1 MKLKK
6 PPRIISHFP
15 IPINNDN
22 TTPCRAIDTPR
33 GLHYIAAPKPC
44 DQGRNPFR
52 KEEKTMCGIVA
63 GVAERNI
70 VPILLEGLKRLEYRG
85 YDSAGLAVNHD
96 GTIDRCR
103 AVGKVASLVSKAG
116 AENIHGNSGIAHTR
130 WATHGVPSEA
140 NAHPHMSGATIAV
153 VHNGIIENYQEI
165 RDELRA
171 AGYTF
176 TSDTDTETIA
186 HLIDRHY
193 REHHD
198 LLRAVRDTTARLRGA
213 YAIAVI
219 AADRPDEI
227 IAARHGSPMVI
238 GLGIGEHFAASDI
251 FALLPVTRRFIS
263 LQENDLAR
271 ITRDHCQIYDASG
284 AEVTRDINESEQAG
298 DLIGKGG
305 YKHYMQKEI
314 FEQPTAIADTLE
326 GRLAHGQLHIV
337 ACGTSYHAGL
347 VMKYHFEQN
356 AIPTSV
362 EYASEYLYRDV
373 AVPPDT
379 LFISLSQS
387 GETADTL
394 AALEKA
400 KKDGRYHDN
409 LAICN
414 VPESALT
421 RAANHTILTRAG
433 REIGVAS
440 TKAFVTQ
447 LAVLHLVNA
456 IIAAEQGR
464 PFAREHLQT
473 FDHLPR
479 ILQHILTLEPAI
491 ARAAKALE
499 HRHGCLYLG
508 RGENYAIA
516 AEGALKLKELTYI
529 HAEAHP
535 AGELKHGPLALV
547 DENMPV
553 LALIKHDALT
563 EKISSNLEVVQARG
577 GRLIIFADD
586 RVDTTSFPD
595 ADIIRLGILDDLTA
609 SIAFVV
615 PLQLFAYH
623 VALLKGTD
631 VDQPRNLAK
640 SVTVE

>member
-1 MKLKK
+1 
-6 PPRIISHFP
+6 
-15 IPINNDN
+15 
-22 TTPCRAIDTPR
+22 
-33 GLHYIAAPKPC
+33 
-44 DQGRNPFR
+44 
-52 KEEKTMCGIVA
+52 MCGIVA
-63 GVAERNI
+63 GIAERNI

-85 YDSAGLAVNHD
+85 YDSAGLAVNH
-96 GTIDRCR
+96 GGNIERCR
-103 AVGKVASLVSKAG
+103 AVGKVASLVAKADT
-116 AENIHGNSGIAHTR
+116 ANIHGHSGIAHTR

-140 NAHPHMSGATIAV
+140 NAHPHMSGERVAV

-171 AGYTF
+171 RGYTF
-176 TSDTDTETIA
+176 HSDTDTEVIA
-186 HLIDRHY
+186 HLIDSHY
-193 REHHD
+193 SDD
-198 LLRAVRDTTARLRGA
+198 LHTAVLAATARLRGA

-284 AEVTRDINESEQAG
+284 AEVTRAINESEQTG
-298 DLIGKGG
+298 DLTGKDG

-314 FEQPTAIADTLE
+314 FEQPNAIADTLE
-326 GRLAHGQLHIV
+326 GRLAHGELQLATFRPELIAALARTRQLHIV

-356 AIPTSV
+356 GIPASV
-362 EYASEYLYRDV
+362 EYASEYLYRPV

-400 KKDGRYHDN
+400 KADGRYHDN

-464 PFAREHLQT
+464 PFAREQLQT
-473 FDHLPR
+473 FDQLPR
-479 ILQHILTLEPAI
+479 LLQHILALEPQI
-491 ARAAKALE
+491 AQAAKALE

-553 LALIKHDALT
+553 LALIKHDALA

-586 RVDTTSFPD
+586 RVETANFPG
-595 ADIIRLGILDDLTA
+595 ATVIRLGALDDLTA

>member
-1 MKLKK
+1 
-6 PPRIISHFP
+6 
-15 IPINNDN
+15 
-22 TTPCRAIDTPR
+22 
-33 GLHYIAAPKPC
+33 
-44 DQGRNPFR
+44 
-52 KEEKTMCGIVA
+52 MCGIVA

-70 VPILLEGLKRLEYRG
+70 TPILLEGLKRLEYRG
-85 YDSAGLAVNHD
+85 YDSAGLAVCHS
-96 GTIDRCR
+96 GRIERCR
-103 AVGKVASLVSKAG
+103 AVGKVASLVAKAQEAG
-116 AENIHGNSGIAHTR
+116 ISGTCGIAHTR
-130 WATHGVPSEA
+130 WATHGVPSEK
-140 NAHPHMSGATIAV
+140 NAHPHMSGERIAV

-171 AGYTF
+171 RGYTF
-176 TSDTDTETIA
+176 HSDTDTEVIA
-186 HLIDRHY
+186 HLIDSHY
-193 REHHD
+193 RDD
-198 LLRAVRDTTARLRGA
+198 LHAAVLTATARLRGA
-213 YAIAVI
+213 YAIAVL

-284 AEVTRDINESEQAG
+284 AEVTRAINESEQAG

-326 GRLAHGQLHIV
+326 GRLSHGELHLASLRPALLDALARTRQIHII

-347 VMKYHFEQN
+347 VMKYHFEEN
-356 AIPTSV
+356 GIPTSV
-362 EYASEYLYRDV
+362 EYASEYLYRPI
-373 AVPPDT
+373 AVPADT
-379 LFISLSQS
+379 LLITLSQS

-394 AALEKA
+394 AALEKG
-400 KKDGRYHDN
+400 KQDGRYLDN

-421 RAANHTILTRAG
+421 RAAAHTILTRAG

-456 IIAAEQGR
+456 IIAELQGR
-464 PFAREHLQT
+464 AYSRERLAA
-473 FDHLPR
+473 FDRLPR
-479 ILQHILTLEPAI
+479 ELHDILALEPAI
-491 ARAAKALE
+491 AQAAKTLE

-508 RGENYAIA
+508 RDENYPLA
-516 AEGALKLKELTYI
+516 AEGALKLKELAYI

-547 DENMPV
+547 DEHMPV
-553 LALIKHDALT
+553 IALIKHDALA
-563 EKISSNLEVVQARG
+563 EKVISNLEVVQARG
-577 GRLIIFADD
+577 GRLILFADD
-586 RVDTTSFPD
+586 RVALEGFPG
-595 ADIIRLGILDDLTA
+595 AQIIRLGQLDDLTA
-609 SIAFVV
+609 AIASII

>member
-1 MKLKK
+1 
-6 PPRIISHFP
+6 
-15 IPINNDN
+15 
-22 TTPCRAIDTPR
+22 
-33 GLHYIAAPKPC
+33 
-44 DQGRNPFR
+44 
-52 KEEKTMCGIVA
+52 MCGIVA

-70 VPILLEGLKRLEYRG
+70 TPILLEGLKRLEYRG
-85 YDSAGLAVNHD
+85 YDSAGLAVCHS
-96 GTIDRCR
+96 GRIERCR
-103 AVGKVASLVSKAG
+103 AVGKVASLVAKAQEAG
-116 AENIHGNSGIAHTR
+116 ISGTCGIAHTR
-130 WATHGVPSEA
+130 WATHGVPSEK
-140 NAHPHMSGATIAV
+140 NAHPHMSGERIAV

-171 AGYTF
+171 RGYTF
-176 TSDTDTETIA
+176 HSDTDTEVIA
-186 HLIDRHY
+186 HLIDSHY
-193 REHHD
+193 RDD
-198 LLRAVRDTTARLRGA
+198 LHAAVLTATARLRGA
-213 YAIAVI
+213 YAIAVL

-238 GLGIGEHFAASDI
+238 GLGIGEHFVASDI

-271 ITRDHCQIYDASG
+271 ISRDHCQIYDASG
-284 AEVTRDINESEQAG
+284 AEVTRAINESEQTG

-326 GRLAHGQLHIV
+326 GRLAHGELHLASFRPELLAALKRTRQLHIV

-362 EYASEYLYRDV
+362 EYASEYLYRDI

-456 IIAAEQGR
+456 IIAELQGR
-464 PFAREHLQT
+464 AYSRERLAA
-473 FDHLPR
+473 FDRLPR
-479 ILQHILTLEPAI
+479 ELHDILALEPAI
-491 ARAAKALE
+491 AQAAKTLE

-508 RGENYAIA
+508 RGENYPLA
-516 AEGALKLKELTYI
+516 AEGALKLKELAYI

-547 DENMPV
+547 DEHMPV
-553 LALIKHDALT
+553 IALIKHDALA
-563 EKISSNLEVVQARG
+563 EKVISNLEVVQARG
-577 GRLIIFADD
+577 GRLILFADD
-586 RVDTTSFPD
+586 RVALEGFPG
-595 ADIIRLGILDDLTA
+595 AQIIRLGQLDDLTA
-609 SIAFVV
+609 AIASII

>member
-1 MKLKK
+1 
-6 PPRIISHFP
+6 
-15 IPINNDN
+15 
-22 TTPCRAIDTPR
+22 
-33 GLHYIAAPKPC
+33 
-44 DQGRNPFR
+44 
-52 KEEKTMCGIVA
+52 MCGIVA

-70 VPILLEGLKRLEYRG
+70 TPILLEGLKRLEYRG
-85 YDSAGLAVNHD
+85 YDSAGLAVCHS
-96 GTIDRCR
+96 GRIERCR
-103 AVGKVASLVSKAG
+103 AVGKVASLVAKVQEEQLSG
-116 AENIHGNSGIAHTR
+116 TSGIAHTR
-130 WATHGVPSEA
+130 WATHGVPSER
-140 NAHPHMSGATIAV
+140 NAHPHMSGERIAV

-171 AGYTF
+171 RGYTF
-176 TSDTDTETIA
+176 HSDTDTEVIA
-186 HLIDRHY
+186 HLIDSHY
-193 REHHD
+193 SDNLHT
-198 LLRAVRDTTARLRGA
+198 AVLAATARLRGA
-213 YAIAVI
+213 YAIAVL

-251 FALLPVTRRFIS
+251 YALLPVTRRFIS
-263 LQENDLAR
+263 MQENDSAR
-271 ITRDHCQIYDASG
+271 ITKDGYQIYDASG
-284 AEVTRDINESEQAG
+284 APVSRTESESEQSA
-298 DLIGKGG
+298 DLTGKGG

-326 GRLAHGQLHIV
+326 GRLAHGELHLTSLRPELLASLARTRQIHV
-337 ACGTSYHAGL
+337 IACGTSYHAGL
-347 VMKYHFEQN
+347 VMKYHFEEN
-356 AIPTSV
+356 GIPTSV
-362 EYASEYLYRDV
+362 EYASEYLYRPI
-373 AVPPDT
+373 AVPADT
-379 LFISLSQS
+379 LLITLSQS

-394 AALEKA
+394 AALEKG
-400 KKDGRYHDN
+400 KQDGRYLDN

-421 RAANHTILTRAG
+421 RAAAHTILTRAG

-456 IIAAEQGR
+456 IIAELQGR
-464 PFAREHLQT
+464 AYSRERLAA
-473 FDHLPR
+473 FDRLPR
-479 ILQHILTLEPAI
+479 ELHDILALESAI
-491 ARAAKALE
+491 AQAAKSIE

-508 RGENYAIA
+508 RGENYPLA
-516 AEGALKLKELTYI
+516 AEGALKLKELAYI

-547 DENMPV
+547 DEHMPV
-553 LALIKHDALT
+553 IALIKHDALA
-563 EKISSNLEVVQARG
+563 EKVISNLEVVQARG
-577 GRLIIFADD
+577 GRLILFADD
-586 RVDTTSFPD
+586 RVALEGFPG
-595 ADIIRLGILDDLTA
+595 AQIIRLGQLDDLTA
-609 SIAFVV
+609 AIASII

>member
-1 MKLKK
+1 
-6 PPRIISHFP
+6 
-15 IPINNDN
+15 
-22 TTPCRAIDTPR
+22 
-33 GLHYIAAPKPC
+33 
-44 DQGRNPFR
+44 
-52 KEEKTMCGIVA
+52 
-63 GVAERNI
+63 
-70 VPILLEGLKRLEYRG
+70 
-85 YDSAGLAVNHD
+85 
-96 GTIDRCR
+96 
-103 AVGKVASLVSKAG
+103 
-116 AENIHGNSGIAHTR
+116 
-130 WATHGVPSEA
+130 
-140 NAHPHMSGATIAV
+140 
-153 VHNGIIENYQEI
+153 
-165 RDELRA
+165 
-171 AGYTF
+171 
-176 TSDTDTETIA
+176 
-186 HLIDRHY
+186 
-193 REHHD
+193 
-198 LLRAVRDTTARLRGA
+198 
-213 YAIAVI
+213 
-219 AADRPDEI
+219 
-227 IAARHGSPMVI
+227 
-238 GLGIGEHFAASDI
+238 
-251 FALLPVTRRFIS
+251 
-263 LQENDLAR
+263 
-271 ITRDHCQIYDASG
+271 
-284 AEVTRDINESEQAG
+284 
-298 DLIGKGG
+298 
-305 YKHYMQKEI
+305 MQKEI

-326 GRLAHGQLHIV
+326 GRLAHGELHLASFRPELLAALKRTRQLHIV

-362 EYASEYLYRDV
+362 EYASEYLYRDI

-491 ARAAKALE
+491 ARAAKTLE
-499 HRHGCLYLG
+499 QRHGCLYLG

>member
-1 MKLKK
+1 
-6 PPRIISHFP
+6 
-15 IPINNDN
+15 
-22 TTPCRAIDTPR
+22 
-33 GLHYIAAPKPC
+33 
-44 DQGRNPFR
+44 
-52 KEEKTMCGIVA
+52 MCGIVA

-70 VPILLEGLKRLEYRG
+70 TPILLEGLKRLEYRG
-85 YDSAGLAVNHD
+85 YDSAGLAVCHS
-96 GTIDRCR
+96 GRIERCR
-103 AVGKVASLVSKAG
+103 AVGKVASLVAKVQEEQLSG
-116 AENIHGNSGIAHTR
+116 TSGIAHTR
-130 WATHGVPSEA
+130 WATHGVPSER
-140 NAHPHMSGATIAV
+140 NAHPHMSGDRIAV

-171 AGYTF
+171 RGYTF
-176 TSDTDTETIA
+176 HSDTDTEVIA
-186 HLIDRHY
+186 HLIDSHY
-193 REHHD
+193 SND
-198 LLRAVRDTTARLRGA
+198 LHAAVLTATARLRGA
-213 YAIAVI
+213 YAIAVL

-271 ITRDHCQIYDASG
+271 ITRDHCTIYDASG

-326 GRLAHGQLHIV
+326 GRLAHGELHLTSLRPELLDSLARTRQIHII

-347 VMKYHFEQN
+347 VMKYHFEEN
-356 AIPTSV
+356 GIPTSV
-362 EYASEYLYRDV
+362 EYASEYLYRPI
-373 AVPPDT
+373 AVPADT
-379 LFISLSQS
+379 LLITLSQS

-394 AALEKA
+394 AALEKG
-400 KKDGRYHDN
+400 KQDGRYLDN

-421 RAANHTILTRAG
+421 RTAAHTILTRAG

-456 IIAAEQGR
+456 IIAELQGR
-464 PFAREHLQT
+464 AYSRERLAA
-473 FDHLPR
+473 FDRLPR
-479 ILQHILTLEPAI
+479 ELHDILALEPAI
-491 ARAAKALE
+491 AQAAKSLE

-508 RGENYAIA
+508 RGENYPLA
-516 AEGALKLKELTYI
+516 AEGALKLKELAYI

-547 DENMPV
+547 DEHMPV
-553 LALIKHDALT
+553 IALIKHDALA
-563 EKISSNLEVVQARG
+563 EKVISNLEVVQARG
-577 GRLIIFADD
+577 GRLILFADD
-586 RVDTTSFPD
+586 RVALEGFPG
-595 ADIIRLGILDDLTA
+595 AQIIRLGQLDDLTA
-609 SIAFVV
+609 AIASII

>member
-1 MKLKK
+1 
-6 PPRIISHFP
+6 
-15 IPINNDN
+15 
-22 TTPCRAIDTPR
+22 
-33 GLHYIAAPKPC
+33 
-44 DQGRNPFR
+44 
-52 KEEKTMCGIVA
+52 MCGIVA

-85 YDSAGLAVNHD
+85 YDSAGLAVCHD
-96 GTIDRCR
+96 TRIERCR
-103 AVGKVASLVSKAG
+103 SVGKVASLITKVKNEALSG
-116 AENIHGNSGIAHTR
+116 HSGIAHTR
-130 WATHGVPSEA
+130 WATHGIPNET
-140 NAHPHMSGATIAV
+140 NAHPHMSGGRIAV

-165 RDELRA
+165 RDTLQTK
-171 AGYTF
+171 GYTF
-176 TSDTDTETIA
+176 SSDTDTETIA
-186 HLIDRHY
+186 HLIDSYY
-193 REHHD
+193 RDNQD
-198 LLRAVRDTTARLRGA
+198 LLSAVQKSTSHLRGA

-219 AADRPDEI
+219 AANRPDEI
-227 IAARHGSPMVI
+227 IVARHGSPMII
-238 GLGIGEHFAASDI
+238 GLGIGEVFAASDI
-251 FALLPVTRRFIS
+251 FALLPVTRRFINM
-263 LQENDLAR
+263 QENDLAR
-271 ITRDHCQIYDASG
+271 ITKDSYQIYDITG
-284 AEVTRDINESEQAG
+284 NPVTREINESEQTA
-298 DLIGKGG
+298 DMSGKGG

-314 FEQPTAIADTLE
+314 FEQPTSIADTLE
-326 GRLAHGQLHIV
+326 GRLAHGALHFSSFHPELLDALKHTHQIHII

-347 VMKYHFEQN
+347 VMRYHFEKN
-356 AIPTSV
+356 SIPTTV
-362 EYASEYLYRDV
+362 EYASEYLYREI
-373 AVPPDT
+373 AVPEKT

-400 KKDGRYHDN
+400 KQNGRYLDT

-447 LAVLHLVNA
+447 LVVLHLVNA
-456 IIAAEQGR
+456 TISQLQER
-464 PFAREHLQT
+464 PYNKSALEA
-473 FDHLPR
+473 FDRLPR
-479 ILQHILTLEPAI
+479 ELQNILALEHEI
-491 ARAAKALE
+491 AQAAKMLE
-499 HRHGCLYLG
+499 HRHGCLYIG
-508 RGENYAIA
+508 RGENYPIA

-529 HAEAHP
+529 HAEAHA

-553 LALIKHDALT
+553 IALIKYDVLT
-563 EKISSNLEVVQARG
+563 EKVISNLEVVQARG
-577 GRLIIFADD
+577 GQLIIFADT
-586 RVDTTSFPD
+586 RVDMHTFPN
-595 ADIIRLGILDDLTA
+595 AHIIRLGELEDLTA
-609 SIAFVV
+609 AITSVV

>member
-1 MKLKK
+1 
-6 PPRIISHFP
+6 
-15 IPINNDN
+15 
-22 TTPCRAIDTPR
+22 
-33 GLHYIAAPKPC
+33 
-44 DQGRNPFR
+44 
-52 KEEKTMCGIVA
+52 MCGIVGA
-63 GVAERNI
+63 IRAKHNV
-70 VPILLEGLKRLEYRG
+70 VDFLTDGLKRLEYRG
-85 YDSAGLAVNHD
+85 YDS
-96 GTIDRCR
+96 
-103 AVGKVASLVSKAG
+103 
-116 AENIHGNSGIAHTR
+116 SGIAVNAEGRIKRVRRVGRVQLMEDAAREKGVFGHIGIGHTR
-130 WATHGVPSEA
+130 WATHGGVTEP
-140 NAHPHMSGATIAV
+140 NAHPHISGGMIAV

-284 AEVTRDINESEQAG
+284 AEVTRAINESEQAG

-326 GRLAHGQLHIV
+326 GRLAHGELHLASFRPELLAALARTRQLHIV

-362 EYASEYLYRDV
+362 EYASEYLYRDI

-491 ARAAKALE
+491 ARAAKTLE
-499 HRHGCLYLG
+499 QRHGCLYLG

>member
-1 MKLKK
+1 MDPEL
-6 PPRIISHFP
+6 
-15 IPINNDN
+15 
-22 TTPCRAIDTPR
+22 
-33 GLHYIAAPKPC
+33 IAA
-44 DQGRNPFR
+44 
-52 KEEKTMCGIVA
+52 
-63 GVAERNI
+63 
-70 VPILLEGLKRLEYRG
+70 
-85 YDSAGLAVNHD
+85 
-96 GTIDRCR
+96 
-103 AVGKVASLVSKAG
+103 
-116 AENIHGNSGIAHTR
+116 
-130 WATHGVPSEA
+130 
-140 NAHPHMSGATIAV
+140 
-153 VHNGIIENYQEI
+153 
-165 RDELRA
+165 
-171 AGYTF
+171 
-176 TSDTDTETIA
+176 
-186 HLIDRHY
+186 
-193 REHHD
+193 
-198 LLRAVRDTTARLRGA
+198 
-213 YAIAVI
+213 
-219 AADRPDEI
+219 
-227 IAARHGSPMVI
+227 
-238 GLGIGEHFAASDI
+238 
-251 FALLPVTRRFIS
+251 
-263 LQENDLAR
+263 LAR
-271 ITRDHCQIYDASG
+271 TR
-284 AEVTRDINESEQAG
+284 
-298 DLIGKGG
+298 
-305 YKHYMQKEI
+305 
-314 FEQPTAIADTLE
+314 
-326 GRLAHGQLHIV
+326 QLHIV

-356 AIPTSV
+356 ATPTSV
-362 EYASEYLYRDV
+362 EYASEYLYRDI

-491 ARAAKALE
+491 ARAAKTLE
-499 HRHGCLYLG
+499 QRHGCLYLG

-577 GRLIIFADD
+577 GRGGQHPYQTRNALRQAGRGCRSCVFPSFLRSGVGVGRVKETRGISIQALSITAD
-586 RVDTTSFPD
+586 
-595 ADIIRLGILDDLTA
+595 
-609 SIAFVV
+609 
-615 PLQLFAYH
+615 
-623 VALLKGTD
+623 TD
-631 VDQPRNLAK
+631 PPSPEQPQ
-640 SVTVE
+640 

>member
-1 MKLKK
+1 
-6 PPRIISHFP
+6 
-15 IPINNDN
+15 
-22 TTPCRAIDTPR
+22 
-33 GLHYIAAPKPC
+33 
-44 DQGRNPFR
+44 
-52 KEEKTMCGIVA
+52 MCGIVA

-70 VPILLEGLKRLEYRG
+70 TPILLEGLKRLEYRG
-85 YDSAGLAVNHD
+85 YDSAGLAVCHS
-96 GTIDRCR
+96 GRIERCR
-103 AVGKVASLVSKAG
+103 AVGKVASLVAKVQEEQLSG
-116 AENIHGNSGIAHTR
+116 TSGIAHTR
-130 WATHGVPSEA
+130 WATHGVPSER
-140 NAHPHMSGATIAV
+140 NAHPHMSGERIAV

-171 AGYTF
+171 RGYTF
-176 TSDTDTETIA
+176 HSDTDTEVIA
-186 HLIDRHY
+186 HLIDSHY
-193 REHHD
+193 RDD
-198 LLRAVRDTTARLRGA
+198 LHAAVLAATARLRGA
-213 YAIAVI
+213 YAIAVL

-251 FALLPVTRRFIS
+251 YALLPVTRRFIS
-263 LQENDLAR
+263 MQENDSAR
-271 ITRDHCQIYDASG
+271 ITKDGYQIYDASG
-284 AEVTRDINESEQAG
+284 APVSRAESESEQSA
-298 DLIGKGG
+298 DLTGKGG

-326 GRLAHGQLHIV
+326 GRLAHGELHLTSLRPELLDSLARTRQIHII

-347 VMKYHFEQN
+347 VMKYHFEEN
-356 AIPTSV
+356 GIPISV
-362 EYASEYLYRDV
+362 EYASEYLYRPI
-373 AVPPDT
+373 AVPADT
-379 LFISLSQS
+379 LLITLSQS

-394 AALEKA
+394 AALEKG
-400 KKDGRYHDN
+400 KQDGRYLDN

-421 RAANHTILTRAG
+421 RAAAHTILTRAG

-456 IIAAEQGR
+456 IIAELQGR
-464 PFAREHLQT
+464 AYSRERLAA
-473 FDHLPR
+473 FDRLPR
-479 ILQHILTLEPAI
+479 ELHDILALEPAI
-491 ARAAKALE
+491 TQVAKSLE
-499 HRHGCLYLG
+499 HRHSCLYLG
-508 RGENYAIA
+508 RGENYPLA
-516 AEGALKLKELTYI
+516 AEGALKLKELAYI

-547 DENMPV
+547 DEHMPV
-553 LALIKHDALT
+553 IALIKHDALA
-563 EKISSNLEVVQARG
+563 EKVISNLEVVQARG
-577 GRLIIFADD
+577 GRLILFADD
-586 RVDTTSFPD
+586 RVALEGFPG
-595 ADIIRLGILDDLTA
+595 AQIIRLGQLDELTA
-609 SIAFVV
+609 AIASII

>member
-1 MKLKK
+1 
-6 PPRIISHFP
+6 
-15 IPINNDN
+15 
-22 TTPCRAIDTPR
+22 
-33 GLHYIAAPKPC
+33 
-44 DQGRNPFR
+44 
-52 KEEKTMCGIVA
+52 MCGIVA

-70 VPILLEGLKRLEYRG
+70 TPILLEGLKRLEYRG
-85 YDSAGLAVNHD
+85 YDSAGLAVCHS
-96 GTIDRCR
+96 GRIERCR
-103 AVGKVASLVSKAG
+103 AVGKVASLVAKVQEEQLSG
-116 AENIHGNSGIAHTR
+116 TSGIAHTR
-130 WATHGVPSEA
+130 WATHGVPSER
-140 NAHPHMSGATIAV
+140 NAHPHMSGERIAV

-171 AGYTF
+171 RGYTF
-176 TSDTDTETIA
+176 HSDTDTEVIA
-186 HLIDRHY
+186 HLIDSHY
-193 REHHD
+193 SDD
-198 LLRAVRDTTARLRGA
+198 LHTAVLAATARLRGA
-213 YAIAVI
+213 YAIAVL

-251 FALLPVTRRFIS
+251 YALLPVTRRFIS
-263 LQENDLAR
+263 MQENDSAR
-271 ITRDHCQIYDASG
+271 ITKDGYQIYDASG
-284 AEVTRDINESEQAG
+284 APVFRVESESEQSA
-298 DLIGKGG
+298 DLTGKGG

-326 GRLAHGQLHIV
+326 GRLAHGELHLTSLRPELLDSLARTRQIHV
-337 ACGTSYHAGL
+337 IACGTSYHAGL
-347 VMKYHFEQN
+347 VMKYHFEEN
-356 AIPTSV
+356 GIPTSV
-362 EYASEYLYRDV
+362 EYASEYLYRPI
-373 AVPPDT
+373 AVPADT
-379 LFISLSQS
+379 LLITLSQS

-394 AALEKA
+394 AALEKG
-400 KKDGRYHDN
+400 KQDGRYLDN

-421 RAANHTILTRAG
+421 RAAAHTILTRAG

-456 IIAAEQGR
+456 IIAELQGR
-464 PFAREHLQT
+464 AYSRERLAA
-473 FDHLPR
+473 FDRLPR
-479 ILQHILTLEPAI
+479 ELHDILALEPAI
-491 ARAAKALE
+491 AQAAKSLE

-508 RGENYAIA
+508 RGENYPLA
-516 AEGALKLKELTYI
+516 AEGALKLKELAYI

-547 DENMPV
+547 DEHMPV
-553 LALIKHDALT
+553 IALIKHDALA
-563 EKISSNLEVVQARG
+563 EKVISNLEVVQARG
-577 GRLIIFADD
+577 GRLILFADD
-586 RVDTTSFPD
+586 RVALEGFPG
-595 ADIIRLGILDDLTA
+595 AQIIRLGQLDDLTA
-609 SIAFVV
+609 AIASII

>member
-1 MKLKK
+1 
-6 PPRIISHFP
+6 
-15 IPINNDN
+15 
-22 TTPCRAIDTPR
+22 
-33 GLHYIAAPKPC
+33 
-44 DQGRNPFR
+44 
-52 KEEKTMCGIVA
+52 MCGIVA

-284 AEVTRDINESEQAG
+284 AEVTRAINESEQTG

-326 GRLAHGQLHIV
+326 GRLAHGELHLASFRPELLAALKRTRQLHIV

-362 EYASEYLYRDV
+362 EYASEYLYRDI

-479 ILQHILTLEPAI
+479 ILQHILALEPAI

-586 RVDTTSFPD
+586 RVDTTSFSD